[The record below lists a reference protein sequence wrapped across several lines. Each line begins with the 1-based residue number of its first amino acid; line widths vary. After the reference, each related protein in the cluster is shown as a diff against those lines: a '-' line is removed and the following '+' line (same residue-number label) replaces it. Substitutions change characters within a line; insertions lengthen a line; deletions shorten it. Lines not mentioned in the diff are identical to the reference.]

1 MSAPLTPGR
10 ISAGLPTGKALDELR
25 IGRGGEGDVYRLP
38 KAPGFAVKHYR
49 EPPSA
54 ERQTKLRLMCTMVA
68 DSVRSQSAWPLETV
82 EDGSG
87 RTVGFVMPLIE
98 GHKDIHQ
105 LYGPKSRRK
114 EFPEADF
121 RFLVHVCGNLG
132 RAFAAAHQDGIV
144 IGDVNFGGITVSRN
158 GTVKLLDCDS
168 FQIQAEG
175 RTYFCTVAQPAF
187 CPPELHGKPLHSTP
201 RTSNHDNFG
210 LAVVIFHLL
219 VAGRH
224 PFAGR
229 YTGVGEMMLERAI
242 PELRYAYGERAA
254 DKQME
259 RPPGVAPIVDIV
271 GEEIAAGFE
280 LAFGPAGLRG
290 ERPDARA
297 WIAMLARL
305 ADNLCRCDQNSK
317 HWFLSGRN
325 CPWCAMEAATGAA
338 LFGAEEIAYNADAA
352 ELTQSDLLTIA
363 EHVKG
368 AMLDEA
374 PSFGH
379 QPIKPVPRQVTL
391 FDRTLSGFNLLTKS
405 LVFLGSWWASSYLA
419 FPWITFFLLWV
430 VGLVLVDRAF
440 DLPSHRRIRKA
451 RTALFKRRGTAVDD
465 AVETFRRTSDVLA
478 RTKYELLQAIENY
491 LALER
496 DRKAKIDWLRK
507 HPQELQM
514 YRFLRQISIQDA
526 EIPNIGPARKALL
539 FEAGIETAAD
549 VNLFALNAVPGFG
562 PVLQQAMLDWHQ
574 EQLRG
579 FRHDPN
585 FRVGPAAVAVVD
597 GQFRARIA
605 SLIHRIRGAER
616 EVQRVRMDG
625 ELKRAAMVDA
635 IVVIDKEIAEMDQAL
650 A

>member
-1 MSAPLTPGR
+1 MSSPLAPGR
-10 ISAGLPTGKALDELR
+10 ISVDLPTGKGLDELR

-49 EPPSA
+49 EAPSV
-54 ERQTKLRLMCTMVA
+54 ERQAKLRLMCSMVA
-68 DSVRSQSAWPLETV
+68 DSIRSQSAWPVETV
-82 EDGSG
+82 EDGTG

-168 FQIQAEG
+168 FQIQSEG
-175 RTYFCTVAQPAF
+175 RTYFCTVAQPTF

-201 RTSNHDNFG
+201 RTPNHDNFG

-229 YTGVGEMMLERAI
+229 YTGAGEMMLERAI

-259 RPPGVAPIVDIV
+259 RPPGVAPVVDIV

-290 ERPDARA
+290 ERPDART
-297 WIAMLARL
+297 WIAMVSRL
-305 ADNLCRCDQNSK
+305 AESLRRCDQNSK
-317 HWFLSGRN
+317 HWFVPGRN

-338 LFGAEEIAYNADAA
+338 LFGAEEIAYNADTA
-352 ELTQSDLLTIA
+352 ELTQSDLLTIT
-363 EHVKG
+363 EHVKS

-374 PSFGH
+374 PSFDH
-379 QPIKPVPRQVTL
+379 RPIKPAPRQATF
-391 FDRTLSGFNLLTKS
+391 FDRALSGLNLLAKS
-405 LVFLGSWWASSYLA
+405 AAFLGSWWASPYLV
-419 FPWITFFLLWV
+419 FPWISFFLLWI
-430 VGLVLVDRAF
+430 VGQLLIDRAF
-440 DLPSHRRIRKA
+440 DRPSHRRMRKA
-451 RTALFKRRGTAVDD
+451 RNALFKRRETAVAD
-465 AVETFRRTSDVLA
+465 AVETFQRTSDA
-478 RTKYELLQAIENY
+478 FGRTKYELLKVIESY

-507 HPQELQM
+507 HPQELQI
-514 YRFLRQISIQDA
+514 YRYLRQISIEDA
-526 EIPNIGPARKALL
+526 DIPNIGPARKALL
-539 FEAGIETAAD
+539 FEAGIETAAE
-549 VNLFALNAVPGFG
+549 VNLAALNVVPGFG
-562 PVLQQAMLDWHQ
+562 PVLQQAMLHWHQ
-574 EQLRG
+574 GQLRG
-579 FRHDPN
+579 FRYDPS
-585 FRVGPAAVAVVD
+585 FRTGPAAVAIVD
-597 GQFRARIA
+597 AQFRARSN
-605 SLIHRIRGAER
+605 SLTNRIRGAER
-616 EVQRVRMDG
+616 EIHRARMDS
-625 ELKRAAMVDA
+625 ELKRAAMVDV
-635 IVVIDKEIAEMDQAL
+635 ISQIDKEIAEIAQAL